1 MKGTILIIAITVIAA
16 IAVAFAVM
24 YLVTPKP
31 NVVIMAKPYSDF
43 KICVRTPSGLTTIV
57 VSPRA
62 ILEEGPLAG
71 DVKVGY
77 SWRTYYVKTLLPN
90 GTVITVMVKLQLV
103 KLQVDSSSA
112 YVPPGFLL
120 PLNASISSD
129 NILSTPCLGYDF
141 SWSVSPSGKIT
152 RYWNLFGF
160 LVANKYY
167 NVTIVKGMNVLTQV
181 IDLIKLSG
189 ISESTYDLAWLFI
202 TTYVGSP
209 KSNTFTP
216 RGMYRIALIPLPTLG
231 KPTAITKVVT
241 IFYNF
246 TMPSKFTVIY
256 FAGSRINPNF
266 VGEYLEKYLGSTGW
280 YNVSSVMNNSNVKLV
295 FMNYTW
301 DIYVNNGTMIKCIFE
316 FPALLIRVNVL
327 VNGTRSTAWMPLA
340 ISPTSPVLI
349 KGKSYVDSI
358 DNAMKKLNMNRYIA
372 TLIGPIEPLN
382 ELTWPYQYNVAIIY
396 NVNFR
401 CGLTAQKIF
410 QRNPPVF
417 TEFVFYMLNKNA
429 TLLPPS

>member
-1 MKGTILIIAITVIAA
+1 
-16 IAVAFAVM
+16 
-24 YLVTPKP
+24 
-31 NVVIMAKPYSDF
+31 
-43 KICVRTPSGLTTIV
+43 

-103 KLQVDSSSA
+103 KLQVDGSNT

-129 NILSTPCLGYDF
+129 NFSTPCLSYEF
-141 SWSVSPSGKIT
+141 ST
-152 RYWNLFGF
+152 WNLLGF
-160 LVANKYY
+160 LSANEYY

-181 IDLIKLSG
+181 IDLVKLSG
-189 ISESTYDLAWLFI
+189 INESTYDLAWLFI
-202 TTYVGSP
+202 KTYETEP
-209 KSNTFTP
+209 KSSTFIP
-216 RGMYRIALIPLPTLG
+216 RGMYRILLIPLPTLG
-231 KPTAITKVVT
+231 KPTVITKVVT

-266 VGEYLEKYLGSTGW
+266 VREYLEKYFGSIGW
-280 YNVSSVMNNSNVKLV
+280 YNVSFVMNNSNVKLV

-301 DIYVNNGTMIKCIFE
+301 DIYINNGTMIKCIFE

-340 ISPTSPVLI
+340 ISPTSHVLI
-349 KGKSYVDSI
+349 KGKSYVESI
-358 DNAMKKLNMNRYIA
+358 DSAMKKLNMKKYVA

-410 QRNPPVF
+410 QRNPPF
-417 TEFVFYMLNKNA
+417 LPEFMLYMLKNNA

>member
-1 MKGTILIIAITVIAA
+1 MRRTILIIAIIVIAV
-16 IAVAFAVM
+16 IAVTFAVI

-31 NVVIMAKPYSDF
+31 NVVIMAKPYSEF
-43 KICVRTPSGLTTIV
+43 KICIRTPSGLTTIV

-103 KLQVDSSSA
+103 KLQVDGSSA

-120 PLNASISSD
+120 PLNASISSN

-141 SWSVSPSGKIT
+141 SWSVSVLGEIT
-152 RYWNLFGF
+152 RYWDLFGF
-160 LVANKYY
+160 LFANKYY
-167 NVTIVKGMNVLTQV
+167 NVTIVKGINVLTQV
-181 IDLIKLSG
+181 INLVKLSG
-189 ISESTYDLAWLFI
+189 VNENIHDLAWLFI
-202 TTYVGSP
+202 RTYVGSP
-209 KSNTFTP
+209 KSNTLAP
-216 RGMYRIALIPLPTLG
+216 RGVYRILLIPQPTLG
-231 KPTAITKVVT
+231 KPTVITKVVT

-266 VGEYLEKYLGSTGW
+266 VREYLEKYFGSIGW
-280 YNVSSVMNNSNVKLV
+280 YNVSFVMNNSNVKLV

-316 FPALLIRVNVL
+316 IPALLIKVNVL
-327 VNGTRSTAWMPLA
+327 VNGTKSSAWMPLA

-349 KGKSYVDSI
+349 KGKSYVESI
-358 DNAMKKLNMNRYIA
+358 DSAMKKLNMKKYVA
-372 TLIGPIEPLN
+372 TFIGPFDPLN
-382 ELTWPYQYNVAIIY
+382 GTTWPYQYNVAIIY
-396 NVNFR
+396 NVNFL

-410 QRNPPVF
+410 QRNPPF
-417 TEFVFYMLNKNA
+417 LSEFILYMLKNNA

>member
-43 KICVRTPSGLTTIV
+43 KICVGTPSGLTTIV

-77 SWRTYYVKTLLPN
+77 SWYTYYVKTLLPN
-90 GTVITVMVKLQLV
+90 GTVITIMVKLQLV
-103 KLQVDSSSA
+103 KLQVDGSNT

-129 NILSTPCLGYDF
+129 NFSTPCLSYEF
-141 SWSVSPSGKIT
+141 ST
-152 RYWNLFGF
+152 WNLLGF
-160 LVANKYY
+160 LSANEYY

-181 IDLIKLSG
+181 IDLVKLSG
-189 ISESTYDLAWLFI
+189 INESTYDLAWLFI
-202 TTYVGSP
+202 KTYETEP
-209 KSNTFTP
+209 KSSTFIP
-216 RGMYRIALIPLPTLG
+216 RGMYRILLIPLPTLG
-231 KPTAITKVVT
+231 KPTVITKVVT

-266 VGEYLEKYLGSTGW
+266 VREYLEKYFGSIGW
-280 YNVSSVMNNSNVKLV
+280 YNVSFVMNNSNVKLV

-301 DIYVNNGTMIKCIFE
+301 DIYINNGTMIKCIFE

-349 KGKSYVDSI
+349 KGKSYVESI
-358 DNAMKKLNMNRYIA
+358 DSAMKKLNMKKYVA

-410 QRNPPVF
+410 QRNPPF
-417 TEFVFYMLNKNA
+417 LPEFMLYMLKNNA

>member
-1 MKGTILIIAITVIAA
+1 
-16 IAVAFAVM
+16 
-24 YLVTPKP
+24 
-31 NVVIMAKPYSDF
+31 MAKPYSDF

-77 SWRTYYVKTLLPN
+77 SWYTYYVKTLLPN
-90 GTVITVMVKLQLV
+90 GTVITIMVKLQLV
-103 KLQVDSSSA
+103 KLQVDGSNT

-129 NILSTPCLGYDF
+129 NILSTPCLGYEF
-141 SWSVSPSGKIT
+141 ST
-152 RYWNLFGF
+152 WNLLGF
-160 LVANKYY
+160 LSANEYY

-202 TTYVGSP
+202 KTYETEP
-209 KSNTFTP
+209 KSSTFIP
-216 RGMYRIALIPLPTLG
+216 RGMYRILLIPLPTLG
-231 KPTAITKVVT
+231 KPTVITKVVT

-266 VGEYLEKYLGSTGW
+266 VGEYLEKYFGSIGW

-301 DIYVNNGTMIKCIFE
+301 DIYINNGTMIKCIFE

-349 KGKSYVDSI
+349 KGKSYVESI
-358 DNAMKKLNMNRYIA
+358 DSAMKKLNMKKYVA

-410 QRNPPVF
+410 QRNPPF
-417 TEFVFYMLNKNA
+417 LPEFMLYMLKNNA

>member
-43 KICVRTPSGLTTIV
+43 KICVGTPSGLTTIV

-77 SWRTYYVKTLLPN
+77 SWYTYYVKTLLPN
-90 GTVITVMVKLQLV
+90 GTVITIMVKLQLV
-103 KLQVDSSSA
+103 KLQVDGSNT

-129 NILSTPCLGYDF
+129 NFSTPCLSYEF
-141 SWSVSPSGKIT
+141 ST
-152 RYWNLFGF
+152 WNLLGF
-160 LVANKYY
+160 LSANEYY

-181 IDLIKLSG
+181 IDLVKLSG
-189 ISESTYDLAWLFI
+189 INESTYDLAWLFI
-202 TTYVGSP
+202 KTYETEP
-209 KSNTFTP
+209 KSSTFIP
-216 RGMYRIALIPLPTLG
+216 RGMYRILLIPLPTLG
-231 KPTAITKVVT
+231 KPTVITKVVT

-266 VGEYLEKYLGSTGW
+266 VREYLEKYFGSIGW
-280 YNVSSVMNNSNVKLV
+280 YNVSFVMNNSNVKLV

-301 DIYVNNGTMIKCIFE
+301 DIYINNGTMIKCIFE

-340 ISPTSPVLI
+340 ISPTSHVLI
-349 KGKSYVDSI
+349 KGKSYVESI
-358 DNAMKKLNMNRYIA
+358 DSAMKKLNMKKYVA

-410 QRNPPVF
+410 QRNPPF
-417 TEFVFYMLNKNA
+417 LPEFMLYMLKKNA

>member
-43 KICVRTPSGLTTIV
+43 KICVGTPSGLTTIV

-77 SWRTYYVKTLLPN
+77 SWRTYYIKILLPN
-90 GTVITVMVKLQLV
+90 GTFITVMVKLQLV
-103 KLQVDSSSA
+103 KLQVDGSST

-129 NILSTPCLGYDF
+129 NILSTPCLGYDVN
-141 SWSVSPSGKIT
+141 WVTGV
-152 RYWNLFGF
+152 YLGN
-160 LVANKYY
+160 NHYY
-167 NVTIVKGMNVLTQV
+167 NITVIKGVDVLVQTV
-181 IDLIKLSG
+181 NLIRLSG
-189 ISESTYDLAWLFI
+189 VNESVDDIAWLLI
-202 TTYVGSP
+202 TTPEFGAAYYNPHGI
-209 KSNTFTP
+209 
-216 RGMYRIALIPLPTLG
+216 YRIELLPMPTLE
-231 KPTAITKVVT
+231 KPMVITKVIT

-246 TMPSKFTVIY
+246 TMSSKFTVTYI
-256 FAGSRINPNF
+256 AGSKINPNF
-266 VGEYLEKYLGSTGW
+266 VREYLEKYLGSTGW

-301 DIYVNNGTMIKCIFE
+301 DIYINNGTMIKCIFE

-349 KGKSYVDSI
+349 KGKSYVESI

-410 QRNPPVF
+410 QRNPPF
-417 TEFVFYMLNKNA
+417 LPEFMLYMLKNNA

>member
-43 KICVRTPSGLTTIV
+43 KICVGTPSGLTTIV

-77 SWRTYYVKTLLPN
+77 SWYTYYVKTLLPN
-90 GTVITVMVKLQLV
+90 GTVITIMVKLQLV
-103 KLQVDSSSA
+103 KLQVDGSNT

-129 NILSTPCLGYDF
+129 NIFSTPCLGYEF
-141 SWSVSPSGKIT
+141 ST
-152 RYWNLFGF
+152 WNLLGF
-160 LVANKYY
+160 LSANEYY

-181 IDLIKLSG
+181 IDLVKLSG
-189 ISESTYDLAWLFI
+189 INESTYDLAWLFI
-202 TTYVGSP
+202 KTYETEP
-209 KSNTFTP
+209 KSSTFIP
-216 RGMYRIALIPLPTLG
+216 RGMYRILLIPLPTLG
-231 KPTAITKVVT
+231 KPTVITKVVT

-246 TMPSKFTVIY
+246 TMPSKFTVTYI
-256 FAGSRINPNF
+256 AGSKINPNF
-266 VGEYLEKYLGSTGW
+266 VREYLENYLGSIGW

-301 DIYVNNGTMIKCIFE
+301 VIYVNNGTMIKCIFE
-316 FPALLIRVNVL
+316 SPALLIRVNVL
-327 VNGTRSTAWMPLA
+327 VNGSRGATWMPLA

-349 KGKSYVDSI
+349 EGNSYVDSI
-358 DNAMKKLNMNRYIA
+358 ESTMKKLNMGKYVA
-372 TLIGPIEPLN
+372 TLIGPIKPLN
-382 ELTWPYQYNVAIIY
+382 GTTWPYQYNAAIIY
-396 NVNFR
+396 NVNSL
-401 CGLTAQKIF
+401 CGLTAQKMF
-410 QRNPPVF
+410 QRSPPF
-417 TEFVFYMLNKNA
+417 LLEFMSYMLNKNA

>member
-43 KICVRTPSGLTTIV
+43 KICVGTPSGLTTIV

-77 SWRTYYVKTLLPN
+77 SWYTYYVKTLLPN
-90 GTVITVMVKLQLV
+90 GTVITIMVKLQLV
-103 KLQVDSSSA
+103 KLQVDGSNT

-129 NILSTPCLGYDF
+129 NFSTPCLSYEF
-141 SWSVSPSGKIT
+141 ST
-152 RYWNLFGF
+152 WNLLGF
-160 LVANKYY
+160 LSANEYY

-181 IDLIKLSG
+181 IDLVKLSG
-189 ISESTYDLAWLFI
+189 INESTYDLAWLFI
-202 TTYVGSP
+202 KTYETEP
-209 KSNTFTP
+209 KSSTFIP
-216 RGMYRIALIPLPTLG
+216 RGMYRILLIPLPTLG
-231 KPTAITKVVT
+231 KPTVITKVVT

-266 VGEYLEKYLGSTGW
+266 VREYLEKYFGSIGW
-280 YNVSSVMNNSNVKLV
+280 YNVSFVMNNSNVKLV

-301 DIYVNNGTMIKCIFE
+301 DIYINNGTMIKCIFE

-340 ISPTSPVLI
+340 ISPTSHVLI
-349 KGKSYVDSI
+349 KGKSYVESI
-358 DNAMKKLNMNRYIA
+358 DSAMKKLNMNKYVA

-382 ELTWPYQYNVAIIY
+382 ELTWPYQYNAAIIY
-396 NVNFR
+396 NVNSL
-401 CGLTAQKIF
+401 CGLTTQKIF

-417 TEFVFYMLNKNA
+417 TEFVRYMFTKNA

>member
-43 KICVRTPSGLTTIV
+43 KICVGTPSGLTTIV

-77 SWRTYYVKTLLPN
+77 SWYTYYVKTLLPN
-90 GTVITVMVKLQLV
+90 GTVITIMVKLQLV
-103 KLQVDSSSA
+103 KLQVDGSNT

-129 NILSTPCLGYDF
+129 NFSTPCLSYEF
-141 SWSVSPSGKIT
+141 ST
-152 RYWNLFGF
+152 WNLLGF
-160 LVANKYY
+160 LSANEYY

-181 IDLIKLSG
+181 IDLVKLSG
-189 ISESTYDLAWLFI
+189 INESTYDLAWLFI
-202 TTYVGSP
+202 KTYETEP
-209 KSNTFTP
+209 KSSTFIP
-216 RGMYRIALIPLPTLG
+216 RGMYRILLIPLPTLG
-231 KPTAITKVVT
+231 KPTVITKVVT

-266 VGEYLEKYLGSTGW
+266 VREYLEKYFGSIGW
-280 YNVSSVMNNSNVKLV
+280 YNVSFVMNNSNVKLV

-301 DIYVNNGTMIKCIFE
+301 DIYINNGTMIKCIFE

-340 ISPTSPVLI
+340 ISPTSHVLI
-349 KGKSYVDSI
+349 KGKSYVESI
-358 DNAMKKLNMNRYIA
+358 DSAMKKLNMKKYVA

-410 QRNPPVF
+410 QRNPPF
-417 TEFVFYMLNKNA
+417 LPEFMLYMLKNNA